1 MEVDLVKLA
10 ELIDAMTTQRN
21 KLRQKN
27 DLLRD
32 IIGLMER
39 AWEDD
44 TRWEEEGRAD
54 VNKIIECNEKTIELF
69 TTTIKN
75 LTGWLE
81 DLAKNL

>member
-44 TRWEEEGRAD
+44 TRWEEEGRAV
-54 VNKIIECNEKTIELF
+54 VNQIIECNEKTIELF
-69 TTTIKN
+69 TKTIIK